1 MALYPIDILQHTQ
14 IQQLLDLQSGNL
26 ISNISTDTAKTQG
39 FLTFKYDVPLISRMM
54 DFLPQPIALKDGEV
68 VAYALAT
75 AKEVCLENDKLR
87 PLIEVCEKLE
97 YKGRKLTDY
106 AYYTMGQT
114 CVAESA
120 RGQGIFEGLYQKH
133 KELFVNEFEVVIT
146 EISSK
151 NTRSQAA
158 HKRVGFETLY
168 QYQQDATLWNVVVWN
183 LKD

>member
-1 MALYPIDILQHTQ
+1 MSSYHIDTLKHSD
-14 IQQLLDLQSGNL
+14 IQALLDLQADNL
-26 ISNISTDTAKTQG
+26 ISNISFDTAQEQG
-39 FLTFKYDVPLISRMM
+39 FLTFRYDVPLISRMI
-54 DFLPQPIALKDGEV
+54 DFLPQPVAYKEQKLI
-68 VAYALAT
+68 AYALAT

-87 PLIEVCEKLE
+87 PLIEVCSGLE
-97 YKGRKLTDY
+97 YRGRKLTDY

-114 CVAESA
+114 CVAADA
-120 RGQGIFEGLYQKH
+120 RGVGAFDALYQKH
-133 KELFVNEFEVVIT
+133 KDLFAKDFELVIT

-183 LKD
+183 LRA